1 MPEVPA
7 YAGTRM
13 GGRAEAAM
21 LPALYF
27 WAARLS
33 VAGMIR
39 TALAGAILLLAAH
52 SASAQSQ
59 QERLDARYDRALAA
73 GYKALMLCGAIASA
87 ERSGWPERSEE
98 SVLALELTGIQA
110 PLDTI
115 VPNLPYQ
122 VVRWPEG
129 RRPVR
134 HVSVAWADDM
144 PDRIAFHR
152 AAGGCSLGPIGMVPE
167 NLSEAAP
174 PPEPESIITWHMKL
188 PGSVSPVL
196 DAAMDGRYGATA
208 RTTAVSVNW
217 GEDGWDWRFA
227 EGFTPFTPQRTWS
240 VAKSIAAT
248 LVGANEHRNAGLL
261 DLKPR
266 HATPAPPLFLLEWY
280 GGEGLDPRPAI
291 AMDHLLRMASG
302 RYSDTPGNRTDP
314 LYFGG
319 STVRESVLHWP
330 LVHQPGAV
338 FRYANNDTLAA
349 IAAIAPTFE
358 EHPPAE
364 LFAKIGMQDT
374 IAEADWQG
382 DYILSSQVWASTMDL
397 IRFGQLYLNDGKLPS
412 GERILPGGWVK
423 YVATPSGPQPP
434 TGTFG
439 YGAGF
444 WLLNKEEGVPP
455 DTFAAIGNRGQY
467 VVIVPSR
474 QVVIVRRGEDP
485 VGAGFDIA
493 AFTRDVL
500 AALPPE

>member
-1 MPEVPA
+1 
-7 YAGTRM
+7 
-13 GGRAEAAM
+13 
-21 LPALYF
+21 
-27 WAARLS
+27 
-33 VAGMIR
+33 MIR
-39 TALAGAILLLAAH
+39 TAIAAVAATLLFASPAI
-52 SASAQSQ
+52 AQSRQ
-59 QERLDARYDRALAA
+59 DQLDARYDRALAA

-122 VVRWPEG
+122 VVRWPDG
-129 RRPVR
+129 RRPIR
-134 HVSVAWADDM
+134 YVSVAWADDM
-144 PDRIAFHR
+144 PDRIALHR
-152 AAGGCSLGPIGMVPE
+152 AAGGCSLGPIGMAPE
-167 NLSEAAP
+167 DLSEAAP
-174 PPEPESIITWHMKL
+174 PPEPETIVTWHMKL
-188 PGSVSPVL
+188 PGAVSPVL
-196 DAAMDGRYGATA
+196 DAAMDGRYGAKA

-217 GEDGWDWRFA
+217 GEVGWDWRFA

-248 LVGANEHRNAGLL
+248 LVGANEHRGAKLVQPVPTHGMI
-261 DLKPR
+261 
-266 HATPAPPLFLLEWY
+266 TPPLPIFDWY
-280 GGEGLDPRPAI
+280 GSELRDPRRDI

-319 STVRESVLHWP
+319 STLRETVLHWP
-330 LVHQPGAV
+330 LVNQPGTV

-358 EHPPAE
+358 DHPPAE
-364 LFAKIGMQDT
+364 LFAKIGMRDT
-374 IAEADWQG
+374 IAETDWQG

-397 IRFGQLYLNDGKLPS
+397 IRFGQLYLNDGKLRS
-412 GERILPGGWVK
+412 GERILPEGWVK
-423 YVATPSGPQPP
+423 YVATLSGPQP
-434 TGTFG
+434 TSGTFG

-444 WLLNKEEGVPP
+444 WLLNKEDGVPP

-474 QVVIVRRGEDP
+474 DVVIVRRGEDP
-485 VGAGFDIA
+485 VGARFDIA

-500 AALPPE
+500 AALEP